1 MPTSEDL
8 YLVTDWSFTYCQ
20 VKPVNMGM
28 PDRTLCPLKRT
39 DTFKRMKNQIH
50 WNICR
55 AMEGVILL
63 NGSYGTVWDWSPKG
77 KPIPVCM
84 GHQPLCS
91 VNELLSWMV
100 SSQSGQQKIIIKAKS
115 PISWKDSG
123 LVPPYPQFDNSK
135 SQIDL
140 WKITLNFKNTQTG
153 MEIILIKS
161 QKGKSINLLLLIVL
175 LPMSTILV

>member
-1 MPTSEDL
+1 MWLSGNLNMPTSEDL
-8 YLVTDWSFTYCQ
+8 HLVTGWSFAYRQ

-28 PDRTLCPLKRT
+28 PDRTLGLLKRT
-39 DTFKRMKNQIH
+39 DNFKRMKNQIH

-91 VNELLSWMV
+91 VNELLS
-100 SSQSGQQKIIIKAKS
+100 SQSDQQKIIIKAKS
-115 PISWKDSG
+115 PICWKDSG

-135 SQIDL
+135 SQTDL
-140 WKITLNFKNTQTG
+140 WKITLNFKNTQTWDG
-153 MEIILIKS
+153 SYTYKKS
-161 QKGKSINLLLLIVL
+161 KRKIN
-175 LPMSTILV
+175 